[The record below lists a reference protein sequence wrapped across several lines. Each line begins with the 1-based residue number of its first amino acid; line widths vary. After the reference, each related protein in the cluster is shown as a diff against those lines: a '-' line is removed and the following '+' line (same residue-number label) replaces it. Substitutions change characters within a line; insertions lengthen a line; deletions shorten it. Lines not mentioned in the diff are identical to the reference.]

1 MIPATQGSAH
11 QMTDGESSSSTLVD
25 EALPQTPENLPL
37 SQDSP
42 NISYETLASIDL
54 EINEETS
61 NQQVTPPQERQG
73 ENNSN

>member
-1 MIPATQGSAH
+1 
-11 QMTDGESSSSTLVD
+11 MTDGESSSSTLVD
-25 EALPQTPENLPL
+25 EALPPTPENLTL

-42 NISYETLASIDL
+42 NISDETLASMDL

-61 NQQVTPPQERQG
+61 NQATPPQERQG